1 MSAFMPAPASVYAF
15 APAQRPAWDRASGR
29 VFGKVALVTGAASGI
44 GRAAVLR
51 LAAEGATVVATDIDA
66 KGGEETA
73 GLARAT
79 GGRAMFVAHDV
90 SSEAAWKEVIDVV
103 IAAHGALHVLVN
115 NAGIALAGSTFEMS
129 VEDWRRQL
137 AVNLDGVF
145 LGLKHGVPLMSRSG
159 GGSVVNMSSTAG
171 LVGNAGLSAYSAS
184 KGGVRML
191 SKSVAL
197 ECARAR
203 NGVRVNSLHPGVID
217 TPIWSTNARAQQ
229 QQAEQPGGGVAC
241 SLRRLWRRAVLGA
254 AGRSA
259 VPLGHAGTVL
269 DVANA
274 ILYLASDESRYV
286 TGSELVIDGGLT
298 AA

>member
-1 MSAFMPAPASVYAF
+1 MSAFASAPVSLYAY
-15 APAQRPAWDRASGR
+15 APAQRPAWDRANGR

-51 LAAEGATVVATDIDA
+51 LAAEGATVVATDIDE

-73 GLARAT
+73 SLARAT

-90 SSEAAWKEVIDVV
+90 SSEVAWKEVIDVV

-145 LGLKHGVPLMSRSG
+145 LGLKHGVPLMSSSG

-217 TPIWSTNARAQQ
+217 TPIWSTNARAEQQ
-229 QQAEQPGGGVAC
+229 QQGGGVAC
-241 SLRRLWRRAVLGA
+241 GLKRLWRRAVLGA
-254 AGRSA
+254 AGRNA

>member
-1 MSAFMPAPASVYAF
+1 MSAFASAPVSLHAY

-51 LAAEGATVVATDIDA
+51 LAAEGATVVATDIDE

-73 GLARAT
+73 SLARAT

-90 SSEAAWKEVIDVV
+90 SSEVAWKEVIDVV

-145 LGLKHGVPLMSRSG
+145 LGLKHGVPLMSSSG

-229 QQAEQPGGGVAC
+229 QQQGGGVAC
-241 SLRRLWRRAVLGA
+241 SLKRLWRRAVLGA
-254 AGRSA
+254 AGRNA